1 MPTQTDATFADADV
15 LDLITAQHLITAQ
28 EPDSEAWEA
37 SDDERLAEWAGL
49 CLKLGAERDPARR
62 AEVRGELGRLAQR
75 ILGNDAPAR
84 PVLRRV
90 K

>member
-37 SDDERLAEWAGL
+37 SDDER
-49 CLKLGAERDPARR
+49 R
-62 AEVRGELGRLAQR
+62 
-75 ILGNDAPAR
+75 
-84 PVLRRV
+84 
-90 K
+90 